1 MITDAKICNKILAKR
16 SHQHI
21 KTIIH
26 HDQLGF
32 ILKMQGVF
40 NIPINVIYHI
50 NKLKNKNHMIILTD
64 AEKDSDKSQHPFMIK
79 KIKKN
84 SGKRA

>member
-1 MITDAKICNKILAKR
+1 
-16 SHQHI
+16 
-21 KTIIH
+21 
-26 HDQLGF
+26 
-32 ILKMQGVF
+32 MQGV